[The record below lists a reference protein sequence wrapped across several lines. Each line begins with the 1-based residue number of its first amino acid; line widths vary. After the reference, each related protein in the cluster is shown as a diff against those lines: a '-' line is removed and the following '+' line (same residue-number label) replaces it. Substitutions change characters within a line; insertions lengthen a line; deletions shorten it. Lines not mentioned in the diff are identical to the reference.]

1 MCWGQHLHLRLA
13 ARFEPVGF
21 VCGMLWL
28 SSVTSCFPSP
38 AAPAGPAGHPAHAA
52 GAPHPEAAGGGGRPA
67 LCWVQGRQAGAGGLH
82 CAGFGAGRHPP
93 TLPPTPCRLLRVA
106 PLPQELVQRC
116 GVNPKYEEAGREEGG
131 AARVHVKAS
140 PGYVVALSAGACGS
154 RGARWLIC
162 VRSAPLQEIGTVCSL
177 PFAARPAPLQL
188 VRHKRLR
195 FTGQPCFRPPAT
207 PAGVCLRRAAGG
219 ERVPGHQLQ
228 VGVGSKL

>member
-1 MCWGQHLHLRLA
+1 MQSVTRCKRFSQLPPGLAQYPSPTRPSPPSLCPPGAVRHTGEPGGGGVRGHWRPAGRGVGRHTGEQYALPGSTLTACLNGLDCCMCWGQHLHLRLA

-116 GVNPKYEEAGREEGG
+116 GVNPKYEEAGLEEGG

-140 PGYVVALSAGACGS
+140 PVVALSG
-154 RGARWLIC
+154 
-162 VRSAPLQEIGTVCSL
+162 
-177 PFAARPAPLQL
+177 
-188 VRHKRLR
+188 
-195 FTGQPCFRPPAT
+195 
-207 PAGVCLRRAAGG
+207 
-219 ERVPGHQLQ
+219 
-228 VGVGSKL
+228 